1 MVVVITECTR
11 TNGRAQRRLVWNRL
25 LPEVTDT
32 PLKVGKAYGQLQK
45 KQQSCRLPFVQGKTI
60 SPEAQIYNGKRI
72 TLGQNKF
79 GWQSLTLNFKPRE
92 VVMTVTEMNDNTY
105 DLLFGYKQ
113 WQMAVIKAYPPYS
126 IIPKGRFCGIEGPF
140 RVAGSYAWPAS
151 KTLEL
156 KVHYVNWVSALD
168 LVFHFDGKNVAL
180 MVQENYSS
188 GTGMVI
194 KGKVCD

>member
-1 MVVVITECTR
+1 MLTESF
-11 TNGRAQRRLVWNRL
+11 GRATTENHSGR
-25 LPEVTDT
+25 D
-32 PLKVGKAYGQLQK
+32 
-45 KQQSCRLPFVQGKTI
+45 KQVSAVKDCRFTQT
-60 SPEAQIYNGKRI
+60 A
-72 TLGQNKF
+72 F
-79 GWQSLTLNFKPRE
+79 GT
-92 VVMTVTEMNDNTY
+92 VVHD
-105 DLLFGYKQ
+105 
-113 WQMAVIKAYPPYS
+113 S
-126 IIPKGRFCGIEGPF
+126 SGPF

-180 MVQENYSS
+180 TVQENYSS